1 MRKGFLLNLK
11 TRMRKKMRRLLM
23 MAGLVVGAY
32 VAGYNGV
39 THVEVMEFVESS
51 MSYVEGMMEYAES
64 FRKEASSVVENVN
77 ERVKEVL

>member
-1 MRKGFLLNLK
+1 MV
-11 TRMRKKMRRLLM
+11 RMLM
-23 MAGLVVGAY
+23 MVGLVVGAY

-64 FRKEASSVVENVN
+64 FREEASSVVENLSESV
-77 ERVKEVL
+77 EEVL